1 MQDKLLAY
9 ILKHECIFYYVYNLD
24 IYVPSSPLKSN
35 ITDAYIFN
43 SFIKYFKPK
52 GDESMHV

>member
-1 MQDKLLAY
+1 MSA
-9 ILKHECIFYYVYNLD
+9 IFNYVYNLY
-24 IYVPSSPLKSN
+24 IYVSSALSTSN